1 MPHSD
6 KSIVKDNF
14 LFAGVTPVPVGSA
27 FWFEWL
33 STAKNFSFKSQN
45 GCFVAQCETR
55 RNKGYWY
62 AYRRRAGKLIKTYLG
77 KTEELTPERLEQASL
92 MLTRTALL
100 RQFPNPPAG
109 NETIGAE
116 ARIDTSFL
124 PMAKVNSPVVP
135 RQLVTRPRLIR
146 KINTPLTLIYAPSGF
161 GKSTLLNDW
170 QQTCGHPVA
179 WLSLDENDNDAIRFW
194 HSVITAL
201 RTIDHDFGTELFSY
215 LRASSL
221 IRLPEF
227 VSRLT
232 NDIASLQATCPHFG
246 LILDDFHRINQTEIY
261 DSIQA
266 WLEHLPSNMQ
276 LVILGHTKPPLSF
289 GHLRAKGLLTEL
301 DANDLRFTL
310 DEGIHYLR
318 QYQQDTPIAYDDL
331 TKLVRHTEGWAAGLT
346 LTALALGKQGD
357 HRQFIDTFS
366 GAHIYLRE
374 YFMETVLQHSTPD
387 VQAFLLKTAILKQLT
402 GSLCDALTGR
412 TDGEAILS
420 RLWHENLF
428 VVRLEEQGWYRYH
441 DLFAEMLRSQLQARF
456 PDEVPQLHQ
465 RAAQWYHEHYAPA
478 DTIYHLLATEAWEE
492 AASLMEAMALRELE
506 QYGEDSRLLRW
517 LQELPESVVQQHKT
531 LLFVY
536 LRLAASALPRKKV
549 ENFIARIEANITHK
563 SVARQTSDEQD
574 VLIEIRR
581 IRNIWS
587 QGDTFMPPPTL
598 GGGHDSRWELLG
610 RLSLL
615 TEVTSP
621 NTEETDEQ
629 LAQLYEAAQA
639 QRNLFVILMAGGSR
653 ARRMLIRGQLKRGEK
668 IAQQVLQQA
677 TMQRGTLPEPAS
689 IPLAALGQIHFER
702 NELDL
707 AQKFLQRAVEVDPNP
722 TSTNMTVQAAIQR
735 AKIQSAQ
742 GKGDEARATLQAA
755 RELHARRP
763 SGLWSDH
770 DLIAY
775 EAIFCLRAEDHV
787 AAEQLLSQ
795 GSEPGT
801 HTLSDLAYAEI
812 ALIRKQFESA
822 EKLLHRLIAEYPLG
836 LPFEPILGARS
847 MLALALFGQH
857 KINQARQVMA
867 DVIRWAAPER
877 FIRPLLERGA
887 PCIPLLTLVQ
897 QTENM
902 TAEAQAFLKDLLRLF
917 DHTQESFQISQTEIE
932 ALSTS
937 ASISPREQE
946 VLRLISAGYSNAQL
960 AQKLSIS
967 ESTVKTHLSSIYR
980 KLSVNSRVQ
989 AVTYAKELKLV

>member
-1 MPHSD
+1 MVHPI
-6 KSIVKDNF
+6 KSVVKDNY
-14 LFAGVTPVPVGSA
+14 LFTDVTPILVGSPS
-27 FWFEWL
+27 WFEWL
-33 STAKNFSFKSQN
+33 SMAKNFSFKSQN
-45 GCFVAQCETR
+45 GCFVAQCEMR

-77 KTEELTPERLEQASL
+77 KTEELTPARLEQASL
-92 MLTRTALL
+92 LLTRAPLL
-100 RQFPNPPAG
+100 RQFADQPAG
-109 NETIGAE
+109 SEAIATE

-124 PMAKVNSPVVP
+124 PMAKVNRPVLP
-135 RQLVTRPRLIR
+135 RQLVNRPRLTGQ
-146 KINTPLTLIYAPSGF
+146 INTPLTLIYAPSGF

-170 QQTCGHPVA
+170 QQMCGHPVA

-194 HSVITAL
+194 RLIITAL
-201 RTIDHDFGTELFSY
+201 QTIHYDFGAELFAS
-215 LRASSL
+215 LRTGSL

-227 VSRLT
+227 ISLLT
-232 NDIASLQATCPHFG
+232 NEIVSLQGTYPRFG

-266 WLEHLPSNMQ
+266 WLEQLPSNMQ

-310 DEGIHYLR
+310 DEGINYLR
-318 QYQQDTPIAYDDL
+318 QYQQDPPLAYDDL

-346 LTALALGKQGD
+346 LTALALGKQGN

-374 YFMETVLQHSTPD
+374 YFMETVLQHSTSD
-387 VQAFLLKTAILKQLT
+387 VQTFLLKTAILKQLT
-402 GSLCDALTGR
+402 GSLCNALTGR
-412 TDGEAILS
+412 MDGEEILS

-465 RAAQWYHEHYAPA
+465 RAAQWYHKHYAPA
-478 DTIYHLLATEAWEE
+478 DAIYHLLATEAWEE
-492 AASLMEAMALRELE
+492 AASLMEDMALRELE

-517 LQELPESVVQQHKT
+517 LQELPERVVQQHKT

-574 VLIEIRR
+574 VLTEIRR

-587 QGDTFMPPPTL
+587 QGDTFMPPPTI

-621 NTEETDEQ
+621 NTEKTDEQ

-677 TMQRGTLPEPAS
+677 MMQRGKLPELAS

-702 NELDL
+702 NELEL

-742 GKGDEARATLQAA
+742 GKGGEARATLQAA
-755 RELHARRP
+755 RALHARRP
-763 SGLWSDH
+763 SGLWSDQ

-775 EAIFCLRAEDHV
+775 EVIFCQRAEDHV
-787 AAEQLLSQ
+787 AAELLLSQ

-801 HTLSDLAYAEI
+801 HALSDLAYAEI
-812 ALIRKQFESA
+812 ALIRKQFDTA
-822 EKLLHRLIAEYPLG
+822 EMLLHRLITEYPLG
-836 LPFEPILGARS
+836 LQFEPILGARV

-857 KINQARQVMA
+857 RINQSRQVMA
-867 DVIRWAAPER
+867 DAVRFAAPER
-877 FIRPLLERGA
+877 FIRPFLEHGA
-887 PCIPLLTLVQ
+887 SCIPLLTLVQ
-897 QTENM
+897 QTESL
-902 TAEAQAFLKDLLRLF
+902 TAEAQTFIKELLRLF
-917 DHTQESFQISQTEIE
+917 DDTRENSQISQAEIE

-946 VLRLISAGYSNAQL
+946 VLRLISAGYSNRQL

-967 ESTVKTHLSSIYR
+967 EATVKTHLSSIYR
-980 KLSVNSRVQ
+980 KLSVNSRLQ
-989 AVTYAKELKLV
+989 AVTCAKELKLV